1 MATQSVGTDHVL
13 VFPSP
18 TDVPQRISREEIR
31 ERAEE
36 RGDVLRG
43 FFYAML
49 FNLFLLLTS
58 AAGWVLWR
66 IVR

>member
-1 MATQSVGTDHVL
+1 MATQIYGSDHIL
-13 VFPSP
+13 LFPRP
-18 TDVPQRISREEIR
+18 ADVSQQTGWDDTR
-31 ERAEE
+31 EREE
-36 RGDVLRG
+36 RGNVFRG
-43 FFYAML
+43 FFYAVL

>member
-1 MATQSVGTDHVL
+1 MATQICGTDHVL
-13 VFPSP
+13 LFPRP
-18 TDVPQRISREEIR
+18 TGVSDQTSRD
-31 ERAEE
+31 ERGEQEEE
-36 RGDVLRG
+36 RENVFRG

>member
-1 MATQSVGTDHVL
+1 MATQIVGTDHVL
-13 VFPSP
+13 LFPGS
-18 TDVPQRISREEIR
+18 TDTPQRISRDERSER
-31 ERAEE
+31 EEE
-36 RGDVLRG
+36 RGNVLRG